1 MFKRLERQTGIFI
14 RSILSD
20 DKFINYAK
28 IILRYFPYFEEN
40 ARMIN
45 YHLKKIGKNIAI
57 DKSNFCK
64 NKFPQKTG

>member
-1 MFKRLERQTGIFI
+1 MSRKKMFKRLERQTGIFI

-45 YHLKKIGKNIAI
+45 YHLKKLGKI
-57 DKSNFCK
+57 
-64 NKFPQKTG
+64 